1 MIHNLKIL
9 LFFSFTFLF
18 SDADNREYPDRFLV
32 GYWHNFINGAGP
44 LLLSE
49 IPDEFDV
56 INISFA
62 EPDSPFGSNISFS
75 PDLSIYPNPDD
86 FQNDIISLQ
95 NEGRKILIS
104 IGGANGPIHLN
115 NETDIQQFVN
125 SMMSLISQ
133 YNFDGLDIDLEGQ
146 SLYLNPGDTDFR
158 NPTSP
163 TIVNF
168 IEAIIPLT
176 DQLPDDFI
184 LSAAPETAHVQGGA
198 SYYGTVWGVYLPVIH
213 ALRDRLSHLHVQ
225 HYNTGSMLAIDG
237 NSYQPATADFHVAMA
252 EMLLTGFTVSGGLFF
267 EALDENQVM
276 FGLPAGP
283 SAAGSGYTN
292 PETLLS
298 ALDYLIHG
306 IPFGGSYNLNNQN
319 GYPEFPGL
327 MTWSINWDDYYGNEF
342 STIYGNYF
350 DELGEL
356 NCEAT
361 GDVNDDGEL
370 NILDIVNLVNFILD
384 NNIEL
389 ELEACADCNSD
400 SEINILDVICMVN
413 ILISV

>member
-1 MIHNLKIL
+1 
-9 LFFSFTFLF
+9 
-18 SDADNREYPDRFLV
+18 
-32 GYWHNFINGAGP
+32 
-44 LLLSE
+44 
-49 IPDEFDV
+49 
-56 INISFA
+56 
-62 EPDSPFGSNISFS
+62 
-75 PDLSIYPNPDD
+75 
-86 FQNDIISLQ
+86 
-95 NEGRKILIS
+95 
-104 IGGANGPIHLN
+104 
-115 NETDIQQFVN
+115 
-125 SMMSLISQ
+125 
-133 YNFDGLDIDLEGQ
+133 
-146 SLYLNPGDTDFR
+146 
-158 NPTSP
+158 
-163 TIVNF
+163 
-168 IEAIIPLT
+168 
-176 DQLPDDFI
+176 
-184 LSAAPETAHVQGGA
+184 
-198 SYYGTVWGVYLPVIH
+198 
-213 ALRDRLSHLHVQ
+213 
-225 HYNTGSMLAIDG
+225 
-237 NSYQPATADFHVAMA
+237 
-252 EMLLTGFTVSGGLFF
+252 
-267 EALDENQVM
+267 M